1 LNDFDAVIVGGGIV
15 GAYAATRLGSHQM
28 RLAVIDKA
36 DFEDRSG
43 AAFELAYYG
52 SVDGY
57 RKKSVG
63 GLSLFWGGQ
72 IQDVDPEAL
81 HLLLGEDGETFTRA
95 QVASARTVV
104 LRFLGLDAANM
115 RRPGDGTA
123 RFRRVLNRWLG
134 RRRLFAAEFLRNTG
148 RVTVLRGKVRS
159 ITPQAQGSYR
169 IEYEDVSSNMY
180 VVTCGHVVF
189 SAGVMGL
196 AEYLLG
202 LEPTGVLHYRDH
214 YSVSL
219 GMVSARSELGH
230 ALRPLFVTGQ
240 IVTPR
245 IYFLDSPDD
254 LSLYAAMPLQQEL
267 GTLRTRL
274 RDGVLRAITYILFNR
289 KVFQLSAFIC
299 GLVVAR
305 LAQSQIPV
313 LGGKVKVNAFIDT
326 GWVARLAI
334 RKTGGDVMVDKL
346 LEGDLAVARE
356 QAICMIRGLGFY
368 LEHGAGSEPYV
379 DCGYHAYGLTS
390 EDGRRASRPL
400 TEIGVVVAGA
410 SELPK
415 IGDRNPV
422 FLSLVFSELQLKR
435 LLGDE

>member
-1 LNDFDAVIVGGGIV
+1 MSDFDLVIVGGGIV
-15 GAYAATRLGSHQM
+15 GAYAATRLGAYRM

-72 IQDVDPEAL
+72 IQDVDPETL
-81 HLLLGEDGETFTRA
+81 HLLLEKCGETFTRS
-95 QVASARTVV
+95 QVASARTEV
-104 LRFLGLDAANM
+104 LRFLGLDADDT
-115 RRPGDGTA
+115 RPGKGTA

-134 RRRLFAAEFLRNTG
+134 RRRLFGAEFLRDT
-148 RVTVLRGKVRS
+148 RSVTVLKGKVRS
-159 ITPQAQGSYR
+159 ITSQAQGAYR
-169 IEYEDVSSNMY
+169 IEYEDAVSNMHA
-180 VVTCGHVVF
+180 VTCGHVVF

-202 LEPTGVLHYRDH
+202 LEPAGVLHYRDH
-214 YSVSL
+214 YSASL
-219 GMVSARSELGH
+219 GMVSVRSELGR
-230 ALRPLFVTGQ
+230 ALRPLFVAGQ

-245 IYFLDSPDD
+245 VYFHDSAED

-267 GTLRTRL
+267 GTLRSRL
-274 RDGVLRAITYILFNR
+274 RDGVLRAITYVVFNR
-289 KVFQLSAFIC
+289 KVFQLSAFIF

-305 LAQSQIPV
+305 LAQLQIPV
-313 LGGKVKVNAFIDT
+313 MGGKVRVNAFIDT
-326 GWVARLAI
+326 GWVATLAI
-334 RKTGGDVMVDKL
+334 RKTGGGVMVGKL
-346 LEGDLAVARE
+346 SGDDLAVARE
-356 QAICMIRGLGFY
+356 QATRTIRGLGVD
-368 LEHGAGSEPYV
+368 LEHDATSEPYL
-379 DCGYHAYGLTS
+379 DCGYHAYGLTN
-390 EDGRRASRPL
+390 EAGGRASRPL

-410 SELPK
+410 SELSE

-422 FLSLVFSELQLKR
+422 FLSLVFSELRLKR